1 LIAGSC
7 AVAYVPAVTAP
18 DLATVLA
25 ARLRESRAHITGRW
39 LERIA
44 ARVTVSVE
52 NIFPTDDLLDHMPL
66 LVAGIADYLED
77 PTDVI
82 PADAVVVHHARELG
96 ALRHMQGFNEYEILK
111 EFEILGGVLFSFA
124 METAAEIDADAD
136 HGAALACASRLFQSI
151 ALVQQATTSRFLEL
165 AKTRVAEREGRLRA
179 FHRALTHEMRNRIGA
194 TLGAGQLLQI
204 PDIDPSQRDQ
214 LAGVIVRNA
223 DSMRLVMENL
233 LELARIDGDTRQQ
246 RHVLLRSAVAE
257 SARQL
262 RDMAATQFVDVRIQ
276 DDMPAVEV
284 NAAVLELTL
293 ANLLSNAIKYSD
305 PAKSTRW
312 ASVEARLIETPDGAP
327 MELVVAVQDNGIG
340 ISAQGREQLF
350 RRFFRAHMESNPSV
364 EGTGLGLNLVRETLD
379 GIGGRVWVE
388 DTAEGMRVAF
398 SIPCRRTLDVPA
410 DISPDVARGP
420 VTFGHGIPH
429 PSPPPR

>member
-1 LIAGSC
+1 VSS
-7 AVAYVPAVTAP
+7 P
-18 DLATVLA
+18 DLAAVLA
-25 ARLRESRAHITGRW
+25 SRLRESRAHITGRW

-66 LVAGIADYLED
+66 LIAGIADFLED

-96 ALRHMQGFNEYEILK
+96 ALRHRQGFNEYEILK
-111 EFEILGGVLFSFA
+111 EFEILGGILFSFA
-124 METAAEIDADAD
+124 METAAEIDADGD
-136 HGAALACASRLFQSI
+136 HSAALACASRLFQSI

-179 FHRALTHEMRNRIGA
+179 FQRALTHEMRNRIGA

-204 PDIDPSQRDQ
+204 PDIDPAQRDQ

-223 DSMRLVMENL
+223 DSMRLVLENL

-246 RHVLLRSAVAE
+246 RHILLRSAVAE

-262 RDMAATQFVDVRIQ
+262 RDMAATHFVEVRIQ
-276 DDMPAVEV
+276 QDMPAVEV

-305 PAKSTRW
+305 PAKQTRW
-312 ASVEARLIETPDGAP
+312 ASVEAHLTETPDGAP
-327 MELVVAVQDNGIG
+327 VELVVAVHDNGIG
-340 ISAQGREQLF
+340 IPPDAREQLF
-350 RRFFRAHMESNPSV
+350 RRFFRAHEESNPSV
-364 EGTGLGLNLVRETLD
+364 EGTGLGLSLVRETLD
-379 GIGGRVWVE
+379 GIGGRVWLE
-388 DTAEGMRVAF
+388 DTVEGMRVAF
-398 SIPCRRTLDVPA
+398 SIPCRRTVDPSVGT
-410 DISPDVARGP
+410 SPDTARRAA
-420 VTFGHGIPH
+420 TLGHGIPH